1 MRVYRNGKNTME
13 NDMKHHP
20 TVTRV
25 EYVEKNGRRHVI
37 THEAEGVK
45 LAFQDDDRTLKVF
58 IEGEKK

>member
-1 MRVYRNGKNTME
+1 ME
-13 NDMKHHP
+13 NDMTYHP

-37 THEAEGVK
+37 TYEVEGVT